1 MKLADIVREITP
13 SGMSGLMVKNEEF
26 MELFKQG
33 DVVLLDVRMDFE
45 AKVWNLPIALNI
57 PAPSI
62 PDRLSE
68 LPKDKLIIV
77 ACPTVNRS
85 ITVSAYLKTEGFN
98 SKYLSGGL
106 VELMGVLKGGAAKEL
121 LGI

>member
-1 MKLADIVREITP
+1 MELEDVVRQITP
-13 SGMSGLMVKNEEF
+13 SGMSELMIKNDEF
-26 MELFKQG
+26 IELFKQ
-33 DVVLLDVRMDFE
+33 DKIVLVDVRMDFE

-57 PAPSI
+57 PAPTI

-85 ITVSAYLKTEGFN
+85 ITVSAYLKTQGFN
-98 SKYLSGGL
+98 SKFLGGGL
-106 VELMGVLKGGAAKEL
+106 VELMGVLKGGAAKDL
-121 LGI
+121 LGL